1 MLRGMP
7 RPVAHYRAAPP
18 SANRRHCIAARSRM
32 HRTVYAGLP
41 TGLPM
46 DTVPP
51 SIPTVARM
59 SDAPIAAIELHH
71 VALPTRREHKWTGLT
86 EPIGGYVLVKMIDA
100 AGARGWGEAPALK
113 DWGGEFGRY
122 FGESFGTTIEVITRH
137 LAPAVR
143 GCVPGEIVELHA
155 RMDHAIKGYPY
166 AKAAVEFA
174 AYDLAGKQCGLPVH
188 RLLGGAIRR
197 RIPVTHSIGLI
208 GFSEAEH
215 EVAQV
220 VAEGI
225 RTIKIKVGVDPDRDV
240 EMVRRVRDTVGPGIA
255 LCVDANQGY
264 RTPGEAIRTYRRME
278 RFELI
283 YFEQPVEGIERLAE
297 VARAIDAPVMAD
309 ESAWN
314 AHDVIEIIEK
324 RAAQIVSIYTTK
336 PGGLY
341 RAMEAAAVAR
351 AGGIICNVNGSV
363 ETGIGNLAN
372 LQLAAA
378 APAAVLSCVVPIST
392 PAEMQ
397 SARLAGIYYKDD
409 LIVEPMRFVD
419 GAIELPTGS
428 GLGIAADEAKIRRYC
443 VAAQQAG

>member
-1 MLRGMP
+1 M
-7 RPVAHYRAAPP
+7 AE
-18 SANRRHCIAARSRM
+18 
-32 HRTVYAGLP
+32 
-41 TGLPM
+41 
-46 DTVPP
+46 
-51 SIPTVARM
+51 
-59 SDAPIAAIELHH
+59 APIAGIELYHI
-71 VALPTRREHKWTGLT
+71 ALPTRREHKWTGLT
-86 EPIGGYVLVKMIDA
+86 EPIGGYVLVKMTDEL
-100 AGARGWGEAPALK
+100 GAEGWGEAPALK

-122 FGESFGTTIEVITRH
+122 FGESPGTTVEVVTRH
-137 LAPAVR
+137 LAPAAK
-143 GCVPGEIVELHA
+143 GCQPGEIVELHA

-188 RLLGGAIRR
+188 RLLGGALRR

-208 GFSEAEH
+208 GFDEAER

-240 EMVRRVRDTVGPGIA
+240 DMVRRIRDTVGTGIG

-264 RTPGEAIRTYRRME
+264 RTPGDAIRTLRRME
-278 RFELI
+278 RFDLI
-283 YFEQPVEGIERLAE
+283 YFEQPVEGIERLAQ
-297 VARAIDAPVMAD
+297 VARAIDVPVMAD

-314 AHDVIEIIEK
+314 AHDVIQIIEQ

-351 AGGIICNVNGSV
+351 AAGIICNVNGSV

-372 LQLAAA
+372 LALAAA
-378 APAAVLSCVVPIST
+378 APAVVLSCVVPVST
-392 PAEMQ
+392 PAEAQ
-397 SARLAGIYYKDD
+397 SGQIAGIYYKDD
-409 LIVEPMRFVD
+409 LIAQPMRLVQ
-419 GAIELPTGS
+419 GAIELPTAS
-428 GLGIAADEAKIRRYC
+428 GMGIAVDKNKIARYR
-443 VAAQQAG
+443 VGGPPKE